1 MDFSCPAQRDIDITD
16 VKEEQDDN
24 LIEVLLFMV
33 IIVCKEA
40 CMEKCLYT
48 NCQTMRNCALRK
60 CELFGSDC

>member
-33 IIVCKEA
+33 INNF
-40 CMEKCLYT
+40 CM
-48 NCQTMRNCALRK
+48 
-60 CELFGSDC
+60 